1 MHSIVPGSG
10 SGLVVWPVFKTA
22 TEAPP
27 AAPVGSIPTRSRHS
41 RARHLDTGVARDVL
55 LPRALTLAVLLSA
68 AGVAPRCLLA
78 QDTIPV
84 PDVGPEPRDTATFRP
99 ISPLNA
105 FWRSFLLPGWGQA
118 RLNRKLTGGIFVA
131 WEGVTLGMSL
141 KTRHEL
147 AYLRRT
153 RSARAENKRREH
165 EDWLVLL
172 AFNHLFAGLE
182 AYVGAHL
189 ADFPGDLRIRAAP
202 GVVGASVSVPLRLR

>member
-1 MHSIVPGSG
+1 V
-10 SGLVVWPVFKTA
+10 
-22 TEAPP
+22 
-27 AAPVGSIPTRSRHS
+27 IPS
-41 RARHLDTGVARDVL
+41 RAATVL
-55 LPRALTLAVLLSA
+55 ALLLAA
-68 AGVAPRCLLA
+68 CAGASGAQA
-78 QDTIPV
+78 QDTTAV
-84 PDVGPEPRDTATFRP
+84 PAPAADVAAVGRPDSAGFSP
-99 ISPLNA
+99 ISPINA

-153 RSARAENKRREH
+153 GSGRADSKRREH
-165 EDWLVLL
+165 EDWIVLL

-189 ADFPGDLRIRAAP
+189 ADFPGDLKLQALP
-202 GVVGASVSVPLRLR
+202 GGVGASMTVPIRVR